1 MTVTSSLFARLL
13 RLPLPRRFHRWFG
26 VIKVALDVAA
36 WAVALIFAAV
46 VRYRIA
52 GTGMSSMTI
61 LRAISVVS
69 IAQVTCGW
77 LFNLYRGGWRYGS
90 FDEVAALTRTVAGA
104 TLIGA
109 ISELFRSPRMPL
121 SALLIGS
128 CFALLIMVSVRYVW
142 RLVQELRRRPEAQDA
157 ERLLIYGAGDRG
169 FGIVQDLL
177 TDKVGRYVPVAFIDD
192 DPAKSRLTIRG
203 IHVRGSRASIGLV
216 ARDYRATSLLVAMT
230 SVPADLIREV
240 LAIADSCDPP
250 LQVKILSPLK
260 DLFGSESSQIQD
272 LTEEDL
278 LGRRRLDTD
287 IESIAAYIR
296 GKRVLV
302 TGAGGSIG
310 SELCRQLV
318 THEPAELLMLDR
330 DESALHAVQLTLEGR
345 ALLDTPNVILAD
357 LRDQPRI
364 DQIFDLH
371 RPEVVF
377 HAAALKHLPLLE
389 SYPAEAVKSNVW
401 GTSTV
406 LQAAMKYDVDRF
418 VNIST
423 DKAADP
429 TSVLGFSKRLAERL
443 TSFAAD
449 TATTGT
455 YVSVR
460 FGNVLGSRGSVLHTF
475 RSQIAEGGPVTL
487 THPDITRFFMLI
499 PEAVQL
505 VIQAGAIGRQ
515 GEVMVLDMGE
525 PVKIADMANALIRRS
540 RRSIDLVYTGLR
552 DGEKLHEDLL
562 GANEI
567 DARPFHHLIVHSTV
581 PPLCFG
587 SVRGVDVKSSPESL
601 RKSLKGL
608 CDVSGQCRHSN

>member
-1 MTVTSSLFARLL
+1 MTTASSIFARLL
-13 RLPLPRRFHRWFG
+13 RLPLPRTFHRWFG
-26 VIKVALDVAA
+26 AIKVGLDVAA
-36 WAVALIFAAV
+36 WATALICAAI

-52 GTGMSSMTI
+52 GIGMSNTTV
-61 LRAISVVS
+61 LRAIGVVTL
-69 IAQVTCGW
+69 AQVASGW
-77 LFNLYRGGWRYGS
+77 KFNLYRGGWRYGS
-90 FDEVAALTRTVAGA
+90 FDEVAALTRTVGFA
-104 TLIGA
+104 TLIGG
-109 ISELFRSPRMPL
+109 ISELFRNPRVPL
-121 SALLIGS
+121 SAFFIGS
-128 CFALLIMVSVRYVW
+128 CFALLIMISTRYVW
-142 RLVQELRRRPEAQDA
+142 RLVQELRRRPEATDA

-177 TDKVGRYVPVAFIDD
+177 TDKVGQYVPVAFIDD
-192 DPAKSRLTIRG
+192 DPTKSRLTIRG

-216 ARDYRATSLLVAMT
+216 AREYRASSLLIAMT
-230 SVPADLIREV
+230 SVPADLMREV

-250 LQVKILSPLK
+250 LQVKVLSPLAE
-260 DLFGSESSQIQD
+260 LFGTDSSQIQD

-278 LGRRRLDTD
+278 LGRRRIDTD
-287 IESIAAYIR
+287 VESIAAYVR

-318 THEPAELLMLDR
+318 AHQPAELLMLDR

-357 LRDQPRI
+357 LRDQPRV

-371 RPEVVF
+371 RPQVVF

-406 LQAAMKYDVDRF
+406 LQAAMKYDVERF

-429 TSVLGFSKRLAERL
+429 TSVLGYSKRLAERL
-443 TSFAAD
+443 TAFAAD

-475 RSQIAEGGPVTL
+475 RSQIAEGGPLTL

-540 RRSIDLVYTGLR
+540 RRPIELVYTGLR
-552 DGEKLHEDLL
+552 EGEKLHEDLL
-562 GANEI
+562 GAQDI
-567 DARPFHHLIVHSTV
+567 DSRPFHHLIVHSTV

-587 SVRGVDVKSSPESL
+587 SVRGVDVKSSPDLL
-601 RKSLKGL
+601 RNSLKGL
-608 CDVSGQCRHSN
+608 CNVSGQCRHSS